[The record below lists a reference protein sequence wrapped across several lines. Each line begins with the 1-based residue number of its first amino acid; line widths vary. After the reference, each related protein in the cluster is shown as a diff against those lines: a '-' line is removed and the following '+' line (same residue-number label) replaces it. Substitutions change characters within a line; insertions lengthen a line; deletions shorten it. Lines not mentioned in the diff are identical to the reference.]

1 VIFFSIGK
9 LSYGKRRSS
18 KSTFRTKTRPREE
31 WIIAEG
37 DHKPIVPDKSYK
49 KAQTILSLK
58 RKKHSARRNYNS
70 GFLLTGLIKCGQCG
84 APMHGRAFNKDGRK
98 YAYYVC
104 SSPRQKGSGTCGGM
118 CVQLKA
124 IEEEITDQL
133 FKIAATK
140 KPLASLRKAVD
151 DYNTRTKKDR
161 RPLSREKVTLEKKI
175 ALLERRKDA
184 LIDIALDGPFTKEDL
199 ERKSRQIS
207 RDLELARE
215 RLFNIETRLNNIE
228 IERVSLS
235 QVYETFRDLKKNWKY
250 FDMRGKQDV
259 LAGIVKEIRVMNK
272 RQIAIDLFF
281 AAGEGGKNSSSLM
294 TDDTCDRIRHSTS
307 TKMSGLI

>member
-272 RQIAIDLFF
+272 RQIEMDLFF

-294 TDDTCDRIRHSTS
+294 VDDTCDR
-307 TKMSGLI
+307 KCLYK